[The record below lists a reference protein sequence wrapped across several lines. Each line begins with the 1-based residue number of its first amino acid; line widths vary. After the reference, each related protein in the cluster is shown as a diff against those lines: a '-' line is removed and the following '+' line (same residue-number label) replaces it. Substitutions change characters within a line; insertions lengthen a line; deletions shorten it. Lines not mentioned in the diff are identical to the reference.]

1 MIRKSMGP
9 GLSLLGGFS
18 HPTGLILRVANRFHS
33 FFAALDGVRRPDLLY
48 LSSVGIPAA
57 KREMAVNV
65 RTDRRV
71 ESAAAA
77 AVGGSD
83 EESEGGDMED
93 G

>member
-1 MIRKSMGP
+1 MIRKSIGAWF
-9 GLSLLGGFS
+9 GFVRGFL
-18 HPTGLILRVANRFHS
+18 GLILRVTNRFHS

-48 LSSVGIPAA
+48 LSSVGIPAT

-77 AVGGSD
+77 AAVGGSD
-83 EESEGGDMED
+83 EESEGGDQGD